1 MIAMVNQLKLMRN
14 RKGMTQEQVAE
25 QVGVSRQAV
34 AKWEKGETL
43 PDIESCVHLADL
55 YGVPLDLLVR
65 GLKHETQGED
75 SQQMFGCVRMNDK
88 GQITLPV
95 QLRDAFG
102 LKPGCMILLLA
113 DTEKGIALVNMG
125 DGNDLPILYH
135 QSMMNNK
142 ETEHEC
148 D

>member
-1 MIAMVNQLKLMRN
+1 MITMVNQLKLMRT
-14 RKGMTQEQVAE
+14 RMGMTQEEVAE

-34 AKWEKGETL
+34 AKWEKGESL

-55 YGVPLDLLVR
+55 FGVPLDMLVR
-65 GLKHETQGED
+65 GLKEENQQDG
-75 SQQMFGCVRMNDK
+75 SKQMFGCVKMNDK

-125 DGNDLPILYH
+125 DGAELPIFYH
-135 QSMMNNK
+135 REMKNNE
-142 ETEHEC
+142 ET
-148 D
+148 